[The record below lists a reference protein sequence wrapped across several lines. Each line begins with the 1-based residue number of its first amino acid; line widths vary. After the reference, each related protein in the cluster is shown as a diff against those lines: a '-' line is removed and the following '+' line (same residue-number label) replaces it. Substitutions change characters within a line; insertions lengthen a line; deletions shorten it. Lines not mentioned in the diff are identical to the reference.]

1 MLQMQSCGSCG
12 RSIKISTA
20 DWHAWE
26 NNEKNDVQ
34 KLNKHVKSKCAV
46 GKESVKKFNAQ
57 WTHHIL
63 MEQSSMTT
71 ATSR

>member
-34 KLNKHVKSKCAV
+34 KVNKHVKSKSEV
-46 GKESVKKFNAQ
+46 GKESIKKILAH
-57 WTHHIL
+57 WTQRIL
-63 MEQSSMTT
+63 MEQSSLKT
-71 ATSR
+71 AISR

>member
-34 KLNKHVKSKCAV
+34 KVNKHVKSKSEV
-46 GKESVKKFNAQ
+46 GKESIKKILAH
-57 WTHHIL
+57 WTQGIL
-63 MEQSSMTT
+63 MEQSSMST
-71 ATSR
+71 AISR